1 MWLLVTDRL
10 LLFVFL
16 TSRTALAMADIR
28 TLLRN
33 ELATRKGS
41 AQTGSAANRVT
52 KKRKVDI
59 GDDSI
64 RKKMKPGMTAQQE
77 ASHTIQPPSAQD
89 LEEDA
94 EKETAGPE
102 LPSEPKAEQ
111 EADGPDEV
119 TQSANVQP
127 APANYSQTVDEDEW
141 AAFEREVAAPTRALQ
156 APAAVAAPAT
166 ISAAPMSTEQ
176 IAEQQE
182 KEKETTQT
190 REAQTEGEREDA
202 ARFMEDEFDEME
214 QLEERVRRLKQK
226 REELRAKRAS
236 EEAEPR
242 RGDEAPP
249 PATESNEQEADAG
262 SANEDEEED
271 EDDDDAWDDWRF
283 K

>member
-1 MWLLVTDRL
+1 
-10 LLFVFL
+10 
-16 TSRTALAMADIR
+16 MADIR

-41 AQTGSAANRVT
+41 AQTGNAANRVT

-59 GDDSI
+59 GDDAI

-77 ASHTIQPPSAQD
+77 ASHAIQPPSAQD
-89 LEEDA
+89 LEEEDA
-94 EKETAGPE
+94 EKETAGLE
-102 LPSEPKAEQ
+102 LPSEPEAEQ
-111 EADGPDEV
+111 ETDPDQA
-119 TQSANVQP
+119 TQSANEQL
-127 APANYSQTVDEDEW
+127 APANDFQTVDEDEW
-141 AAFEREVAAPTRALQ
+141 AAFEREVAAPTRAPQ

-166 ISAAPMSTEQ
+166 ISAAPISSEQ

-242 RGDEAPP
+242 SGDEAPP
-249 PATESNEQEADAG
+249 PATESNEQEADAA
-262 SANEDEEED
+262 SANEDEDD

-283 K
+283 R